1 MPDCVNAGGGPCET
15 CPHKFKVARPTRV
28 MLKVFCASLQK
39 LNRKANE
46 GQPGFD
52 TERPN

>member
-1 MPDCVNAGGGPCET
+1 LTQLLLQGDA
-15 CPHKFKVARPTRV
+15 
-28 MLKVFCASLQK
+28 KVFEKYLQMRLPVKREALQK

-46 GQPGFD
+46 GWPGFD